1 MIDEDAI
8 RYRWETVGRHLDE
21 RGRRLFAAAEV
32 RTAGWGGLAV
42 VSRITGLAR
51 STINRGE
58 DDIDAGPLPEGRQ
71 ARRAGGGRKAVSERD
86 PGLVPALQSLVEP
99 ATLGD
104 PERPLRWV
112 SKSMDK
118 LADALTAT
126 GHPISADTVAKEL
139 IKLGF
144 SRQSNRKADEGS
156 RHPDRDA
163 QFEHINAKVFAAQAA
178 GQPVISVDTKKKEL
192 VGNFKN
198 GGSDYRPKGEP
209 IRVNVHDF
217 EDKTLGKVVPYG
229 VYDIAA
235 NAGFVSLGITSDTA
249 EFAVAA
255 IRTWIERM
263 GRERYPGAKELT
275 ITADCG
281 GSNGAR
287 VRLWK
292 VELQKL
298 ADATQLTLHVH
309 HYPPGTSKWNRIE
322 HRLFCHITQNWRG
335 RPLTDRL
342 AVVELI
348 GATTT
353 KTGLKVACVL
363 DERTYEKGI
372 KVSDAEM
379 AALDITGDAFH
390 PEWNYTIKPLP
401 QVAVIGRGVLS
412 A

>member
-1 MIDEDAI
+1 MIEEDAI

-118 LADALTAT
+118 LADTLTAM

-139 IKLGF
+139 AKLGF
-144 SRQSNRKADEGS
+144 SRQHNRKADEGS

-163 QFEHINAKVFAAQAA
+163 QFEHINAKVVAAQAA

-209 IRVNVHDF
+209 CRVNVHDF

-255 IRTWIERM
+255 IRCWLERM
-263 GRERYPGAKELT
+263 GRERYPQAKELT

-287 VRLWK
+287 VQLWK

-298 ADATQLTLHVH
+298 ADEANLALHIH

-372 KVSDAEM
+372 KVSDADM
-379 AALDITGDAFH
+379 AALDITGDTFH
-390 PEWNYTIKPLP
+390 PEWNYTIKP
-401 QVAVIGRGVLS
+401 RCR
-412 A
+412 

>member
-1 MIDEDAI
+1 
-8 RYRWETVGRHLDE
+8 VGSRLDE

-58 DDIDAGPLPEGRQ
+58 DDLDAAPMLPGKV
-71 ARRAGGGRKAVSERD
+71 RRAGGGRKAVSEKD
-86 PGLVPALQSLVEP
+86 PGLVPELQRLVEP

-104 PERPLRWV
+104 PERPLQWV

-118 LADALTAT
+118 LADTLTAM
-126 GHPISADTVAKEL
+126 GHPISADTVAREL
-139 IKLGF
+139 IKLGY

-163 QFEHINAKVFAAQAA
+163 QFEHINTKVIAAQTA

-198 GGSDYRPKGEP
+198 GGTDYRPKGEP
-209 IRVNVHDF
+209 VRVNVHDF
-217 EDKTLGKVVPYG
+217 EDKALGKVVPYG

-235 NAGFVSLGITSDTA
+235 NAGFISLGITSDTA

-255 IRTWIERM
+255 IRCWLERM
-263 GRERYPGAKELT
+263 GRERYPKAKELT

-298 ADATQLTLHVH
+298 ADATRLTLHVH
-309 HYPPGTSKWNRIE
+309 HYPPGTSKWNKIE

-353 KTGLKVACVL
+353 KAGLKVDCVL

-372 KVSDAEM
+372 KVSDTEM
-379 AALDITGDAFH
+379 TALDITGDAFH
-390 PEWNYTIKPLP
+390 PEWNYTIKPRP
-401 QVAVIGRGVLS
+401 R
-412 A
+412 

>member
-1 MIDEDAI
+1 MIDADAI
-8 RYRWETVGRHLDE
+8 RYRWETVGRTLDE

-32 RTAGWGGLAV
+32 RSAGWGSLAV
-42 VSRITGLAR
+42 VSEITGLAR
-51 STINRGE
+51 STIHRGE
-58 DDIDAGPLPEGRQ
+58 DDLDAAPLPPGQ
-71 ARRAGGGRKAVSERD
+71 VRRAGGGRKAASEKD
-86 PGLVPALQSLVEP
+86 PELVPALQRLVEP

-104 PERPLRWV
+104 PERPLLWV

-118 LADALTAT
+118 LAAALTAT

-139 IKLGF
+139 VKLGF
-144 SRQSNRKADEGS
+144 SRQYNRKADEGS
-156 RHPDRDA
+156 YHPDRNA
-163 QFEHINAKVFAAQAA
+163 QFEHINAKVVAAQAA

-209 IRVNVHDF
+209 CRVNVHDF

-229 VYDIAA
+229 IYDVAA

-255 IRTWIERM
+255 IRRWLERM
-263 GRERYPGAKELT
+263 GRQRYPRAKELT

-292 VELQKL
+292 VELQRL
-298 ADATQLTLHVH
+298 ADAMDLTLHVH
-309 HYPPGTSKWNRIE
+309 HYPPGTSKWNKIE

-353 KTGLKVACVL
+353 KAGLKVECVL

-379 AALDITGDAFH
+379 RALDITGDAFH
-390 PEWNYTIKPLP
+390 PEWNYTIKP
-401 QVAVIGRGVLS
+401 RES
-412 A
+412 

>member
-1 MIDEDAI
+1 MIDEEAI
-8 RYRWETVGRHLDE
+8 RYRWENVGRKLDE
-21 RGRRLFAAAEV
+21 RGRRLFAAAVV

-42 VSRITGLAR
+42 VSQITGLAR

-58 DDIDAGPLPEGRQ
+58 DDLDAAPLPQGQ
-71 ARRAGGGRKAVSERD
+71 VRRAGGGRRAVSEKD
-86 PGLVPALQSLVEP
+86 PGLIPELKRLVEP

-104 PERPLRWV
+104 PERALQWV

-118 LADALTAT
+118 LADTLTAM
-126 GHPISADTVAKEL
+126 GHPISADTVAREL
-139 IKLGF
+139 VKLGY

-163 QFEHINAKVFAAQAA
+163 QFEHINAKVVAAQAA

-192 VGNFKN
+192 IGNFKN
-198 GGSDYRPKGEP
+198 GGTDYRPKGEP
-209 IRVNVHDF
+209 VRVNVHDF

-255 IRTWIERM
+255 IRCWLERF
-263 GRERYPGAKELT
+263 GAERYPKAKELT

-281 GSNGAR
+281 GSNSAR

-298 ADATQLTLHVH
+298 ADETRLTLHVH
-309 HYPPGTSKWNRIE
+309 HYPPGTSKWNKIE

-353 KTGLKVACVL
+353 KTGLKVDCVL
-363 DERTYEKGI
+363 DERTYENGI
-372 KVSDAEM
+372 KVRDAEM
-379 AALDITGDAFH
+379 AALDITGDTFH
-390 PEWNYTIKPLP
+390 PDWNYTINPRP
-401 QVAVIGRGVLS
+401 R
-412 A
+412 